1 MLFSL
6 LIREFPFNE
15 KFDGVF
21 KNTYNEDSVS
31 VVASGSTECFFPEF
45 GKDIL
50 TKPESAIDPEDK
62 LEWCSNINRSKTDYP
77 WISTVFK
84 NKKLSLSGY
93 SIKSG
98 CCKYSTDG
106 CCCLIYSWSILGS
119 NDNKTWTKLH
129 SVRNDLELGI
139 CKEKSFQ
146 VDKKGSFSMF
156 KIIQDEP
163 EPGCWYC
170 IALSKLE
177 LYGTLS
183 DYNNDNGEEVS
194 NEDEV
199 SIIGR
204 IKKAQ

>member
-1 MLFSL
+1 MTVAPHFFTRPPIFS
-6 LIREFPFNE
+6 RYSNE

-21 KNTYNEDSVS
+21 KNTYNEKDVS
-31 VVASGSTECFFPEF
+31 IVASSSSQCYFSSL

-50 TKPESAIDPEDK
+50 TKPESAFDPEDK
-62 LEWCSNINRSKTDYP
+62 LEWCSDINRSKTDYP
-77 WISTVFK
+77 WIAAIFK
-84 NKKLSLSGY
+84 DKKLTMSGY
-93 SIKSG
+93 SIKTG
-98 CCKYSTDG
+98 CCESDW
-106 CCCLIYSWSILGS
+106 CCCIIYSWSVLGS

-129 SVRNDLELGI
+129 SVKKNKELNY
-139 CKEKSFQ
+139 CDERSYR

-170 IALSKLE
+170 MDISKIE
-177 LYGTLS
+177 FYGSLRES
-183 DYNNDNGEEVS
+183 NIEEIT

-204 IKKAQ
+204 VKSV

>member
-6 LIREFPFNE
+6 FVREFPFNN
-15 KFDGVF
+15 KFNGVF
-21 KNTYNEDSVS
+21 KNTYKENVISVA
-31 VVASGSTECFFPEF
+31 ASGSHECFFAEI

-50 TKPESAIDPEDK
+50 TKPESVIDPEDE
-62 LEWCSNINRSKTDYP
+62 LEWCSNINSSKTDFP
-77 WISTVFK
+77 WISTTFK

-98 CCKYSTDG
+98 CCKYMYDG
-106 CCCLIYSWSILGS
+106 CCCFIYSWSILGS
-119 NDNKTWTKLH
+119 NDNKTWTKIH
-129 SVRNDLELGI
+129 SVEKDQELGI
-139 CKEKSFQ
+139 CEEKSFQ

-156 KIIQDEP
+156 KLIQDEP

-170 IALSKLE
+170 MAISRLE

-183 DYNNDNGEEVS
+183 EDDNVEEAS
-194 NEDEV
+194 SEDEV

-204 IKKAQ
+204 IKKE